1 MATKFGLQT
10 KTKSDDSISDLA
22 NVHQRPF
29 KPLSTVISDAGIYA
43 YCAICAMS
51 LHDLYKEDSNRA
63 FREQCLSRLIIHV
76 GLPEQVRSAM
86 YAFLSGEGSEIEP
99 LICALKKEP
108 ALNGNCLR
116 ILEDL
121 ILFAVEG
128 GVYDARMRILI
139 LHVALLLRVALPLVE
154 IYEESVVDM
163 LSREVQEISEEE
175 QKANQRRKRNKKIK
189 RYLLVGMATIGG
201 GAVLGLT
208 GGLAAP
214 FMAAGAGAII
224 GGAGAAALGSAA
236 GVAVIGSLF
245 GVAGAGLTGYKMQKR
260 VGDIEEFAFDTLTE
274 GKQLHITLAISGW
287 LSEEGKEAFQEPW
300 YSLMHSREQYCLR
313 YESTYLL
320 QLGRAMDYLFSFA
333 LTMAA
338 QEALKYTI
346 LSGLIAAITW
356 PATLI
361 TVAGVIDNPW
371 GVCIRRSAEVG
382 RHLAEVLLERQHG
395 KRPVTLIGFSLGAR
409 VIFHCLKEMAR
420 RKDCEGIIEDAI
432 MLGAPVTAHPQSWQE
447 LAKVVNGRIVNGY
460 CRGDWLLKFL
470 YRTSSVTMKIAGL
483 QAIRWYDR
491 RMCNVDLSSVV
502 SGHMDYA
509 NKMDIILKAVGV
521 RTTDE
526 VIDEFKLRKSRS
538 DLPHSDQRT
547 SASRQRYRQRSKS
560 DSAINFVCDA
570 PPVPCCTVSRD
581 RSQSLDSALSRSSTN
596 SMMLNPSGLKT
607 PDSRL
612 SPSLF
617 SKPSSREFTTLQE
630 DTPQDLDLVVPDD
643 WEWNAWE
650 EKSHYDLCKKMK
662 IFLPH
667 YLQNRR
673 KKGLGENNIQE
684 KEAIQSIHSEF
695 P

>member
-1 MATKFGLQT
+1 MATIFGTQA
-10 KTKSDDSISDLA
+10 KMKSDDSISETA
-22 NVHQRPF
+22 NTHSGPF
-29 KPLSTVISDAGIYA
+29 KPLNSVISDAGIYA
-43 YCAICAMS
+43 YCAICAIS
-51 LHDLYKEDSNRA
+51 LHDLYKEEWNRT

-76 GLPEQVRSAM
+76 GLPKQVRSAM
-86 YAFLSGEGSEIEP
+86 YAFLSGEGSDIEP

-116 ILEDL
+116 VLEDL
-121 ILFAVEG
+121 IVFAVEG

-139 LHVALLLRVALPLVE
+139 LHVAWLLRVAMPLVE

-163 LSREVQEISEEE
+163 LSREVQEISEDE
-175 QKANQRRKRNKKIK
+175 QKANARRKRNKKIK

-274 GKQLHITLAISGW
+274 GQQLHITLAISGW

-300 YSLMHSREQYCLR
+300 FNLMHSREQYSLR

-346 LSGLIAAITW
+346 LSGVHYMLDFT
-356 PATLI
+356 
-361 TVAGVIDNPW
+361 
-371 GVCIRRSAEVG
+371 
-382 RHLAEVLLERQHG
+382 G
-395 KRPVTLIGFSLGAR
+395 KRPITLIGFSLGAR
-409 VIFHCLKEMAR
+409 VIFHCLKEMAK
-420 RKDCEGIIEDAI
+420 RKDCEGIVEDAI
-432 MLGAPVTAHPQSWQE
+432 LLGAPVSGHPQNWHD

-460 CRGDWLLKFL
+460 CKGDWLLKFL
-470 YRTSSVTMKIAGL
+470 YRTSSVSMKIAGL
-483 QAIRWYDR
+483 QAIKWSDR

-509 NKMDIILKAVGV
+509 NKMDTILKAVGV

-526 VIDEFKLRKSRS
+526 IVDEFKLRKSRS
-538 DLPHSDQRT
+538 DMPKTQRVPT
-547 SASRQRYRQRSKS
+547 SRQRFRQRSKS
-560 DSAINFVCDA
+560 ASAINFTCDV
-570 PPVPCCTVSRD
+570 PPRTSVSRD
-581 RSQSLDSALSRSSTN
+581 RSLSLDSAMSHSSTN
-596 SMMLNPSGLKT
+596 SMMVLNPSGLKT

-612 SPSLF
+612 SPLPF
-617 SKPSSREFTTLQE
+617 TRPNSREFTPLE
-630 DTPQDLDLVVPDD
+630 EELPKEFDLVVPDN
-643 WEWNAWE
+643 WEWNAWD
-650 EKSHYDLCKKMK
+650 EK
-662 IFLPH
+662 
-667 YLQNRR
+667 
-673 KKGLGENNIQE
+673 GNIE
-684 KEAIQSIHSEF
+684 
-695 P
+695 

>member
-1 MATKFGLQT
+1 MATIFGTQA
-10 KTKSDDSISDLA
+10 KMKSDDSVTEIA
-22 NVHQRPF
+22 NTHCSPF
-29 KPLSTVISDAGIYA
+29 KPLNAVISDAGIYA
-43 YCAICAMS
+43 YCAICAIS
-51 LHDLYKEDSNRA
+51 LHDLYKEEWNRT

-76 GLPEQVRSAM
+76 GLPKQVRSAM
-86 YAFLSGEGSEIEP
+86 YAFLGGEGSDIEP
-99 LICALKKEP
+99 LIFALKKEP

-116 ILEDL
+116 VLEDL
-121 ILFAVEG
+121 IVFAVEG

-139 LHVALLLRVALPLVE
+139 LHVAWLLRVALPLVE

-163 LSREVQEISEEE
+163 LSREVQEISEDE
-175 QKANQRRKRNKKIK
+175 QKANARRKRNKKIK

-274 GKQLHITLAISGW
+274 GQQLHITLAISGW

-300 YSLMHSREQYCLR
+300 YNLMHSREQYSLK

-395 KRPVTLIGFSLGAR
+395 KRPITLIGFSLGAR
-409 VIFHCLKEMAR
+409 VIFHCLKEMAK
-420 RKDCEGIIEDAI
+420 RKDCEGIVEDAI
-432 MLGAPVTAHPQSWQE
+432 LLGAPISGNPQNWHD

-460 CRGDWLLKFL
+460 CKGDWLLKFL

-483 QAIRWYDR
+483 QAIKWSDR

-509 NKMDIILKAVGV
+509 SKMDIILKAVGV

-526 VIDEFKLRKSRS
+526 IVDEFKLRKSRS
-538 DLPHSDQRT
+538 DLPTTRRVP
-547 SASRQRYRQRSKS
+547 ASRQRFRQRSKS
-560 DSAINFVCDA
+560 ASAINFTCD
-570 PPVPCCTVSRD
+570 VPLRASVSRD
-581 RSQSLDSALSRSSTN
+581 RSLSLDSALSRSSTN
-596 SMMLNPSGLKT
+596 SMMVLNPSGLKT

-612 SPSLF
+612 SPLPF
-617 SKPSSREFTTLQE
+617 TRPNSREFTILEE
-630 DTPQDLDLVVPDD
+630 DNPKEIDLVVPDN
-643 WEWNAWE
+643 WEWNAWD
-650 EKSHYDLCKKMK
+650 EK
-662 IFLPH
+662 
-667 YLQNRR
+667 
-673 KKGLGENNIQE
+673 
-684 KEAIQSIHSEF
+684 
-695 P
+695 

>member
-1 MATKFGLQT
+1 MATKLGIQA
-10 KTKSDDSISDLA
+10 KTKSDDSISEIG
-22 NVHQRPF
+22 NTRRPF

-43 YCAICAMS
+43 YCAICAIS
-51 LHDLYKEDSNRA
+51 LNDLYKEEWNRT
-63 FREQCLSRLIIHV
+63 FRERCLSRLIIHV

-86 YAFLSGEGSEIEP
+86 YAFLSGEGSDVEP

-108 ALNGNCLR
+108 SLNGNCLR
-116 ILEDL
+116 VLEDL

-128 GVYDARMRILI
+128 GIYDARMRVLI
-139 LHVALLLRVALPLVE
+139 LHVAWLLRVALPLVE

-163 LSREVQEISEEE
+163 LSREVQEISEDE
-175 QKANQRRKRNKKIK
+175 QKANAKRKRNKKIK

-260 VGDIEEFAFDTLTE
+260 VGDIEEFAFDNLTE
-274 GKQLHITLAISGW
+274 GQQLHITLAISGW

-300 YSLMHSREQYCLR
+300 YSLMNSREQYCLR

-333 LTMAA
+333 VTMAA

-395 KRPVTLIGFSLGAR
+395 KRPITLIGFSLGAR
-409 VIFHCLKEMAR
+409 VIFHCLKEMAK

-432 MLGAPVTAHPQSWQE
+432 LLGAPVSAHPQSWHE
-447 LAKVVNGRIVNGY
+447 LSRVVNGRIVNGY

-470 YRTSSVTMKIAGL
+470 YRTSSITMKIAGL
-483 QAIRWYDR
+483 QAIRWDDR

-526 VIDEFKLRKSRS
+526 IVDEFKLRKSRS
-538 DLPHSDQRT
+538 DLPTQKS
-547 SASRQRYRQRSKS
+547 SISRQRFRQRSKS
-560 DSAINFVCDA
+560 ASAINFICDVHNISRA
-570 PPVPCCTVSRD
+570 SVSRD
-581 RSQSLDSALSRSSTN
+581 RSQSLDSALSRSSTT
-596 SMMLNPSGLKT
+596 MILNPSGLKT

-612 SPSLF
+612 SPL
-617 SKPSSREFTTLQE
+617 PTRPNSREFTVIKE
-630 DTPQDLDLVVPDD
+630 DTVQDVDLVVPSD
-643 WEWNAWE
+643 WDWNAWE
-650 EKSHYDLCKKMK
+650 EK
-662 IFLPH
+662 
-667 YLQNRR
+667 
-673 KKGLGENNIQE
+673 
-684 KEAIQSIHSEF
+684 
-695 P
+695 

>member
-1 MATKFGLQT
+1 MDEWLVDSAATSHFCKERDWFKEFRTLPPSEALIGD
-10 KTKSDDSISDLA
+10 KDCKSRICGIA
-22 NVHQRPF
+22 NTHQRPF
-29 KPLSTVISDAGIYA
+29 KPLSSVISDAGIYA

-63 FREQCLSRLIIHV
+63 FREKCLSRLIIHV

-86 YAFLSGEGSEIEP
+86 YAFLSGEGSEVEP

-128 GVYDARMRILI
+128 GVYDARMRVLI

-175 QKANQRRKRNKKIK
+175 QKANERRKRNKKIK

-320 QLGRAMDYLFSFA
+320 QLGRALDYLFSFA

-409 VIFHCLKEMAR
+409 VIFHCLKEMAK

-432 MLGAPVTAHPQSWQE
+432 MLGAPVTAHAQSWQE
-447 LAKVVNGRIVNGY
+447 LSKVVNGRIVNGY
-460 CRGDWLLKFL
+460 CR
-470 YRTSSVTMKIAGL
+470 Y
-483 QAIRWYDR
+483 
-491 RMCNVDLSSVV
+491 
-502 SGHMDYA
+502 
-509 NKMDIILKAVGV
+509 
-521 RTTDE
+521 
-526 VIDEFKLRKSRS
+526 
-538 DLPHSDQRT
+538 
-547 SASRQRYRQRSKS
+547 
-560 DSAINFVCDA
+560 
-570 PPVPCCTVSRD
+570 
-581 RSQSLDSALSRSSTN
+581 
-596 SMMLNPSGLKT
+596 
-607 PDSRL
+607 PDTWIMPTKWIS
-612 SPSLF
+612 F
-617 SKPSSREFTTLQE
+617 
-630 DTPQDLDLVVPDD
+630 
-643 WEWNAWE
+643 
-650 EKSHYDLCKKMK
+650 
-662 IFLPH
+662 
-667 YLQNRR
+667 
-673 KKGLGENNIQE
+673 
-684 KEAIQSIHSEF
+684 
-695 P
+695 

>member
-1 MATKFGLQT
+1 MATKFGTQT
-10 KTKSDDSISDLA
+10 KTKSDDSISDIA
-22 NVHQRPF
+22 NTHQRPF
-29 KPLSTVISDAGIYA
+29 KPLSSVISDAGIYA

-63 FREQCLSRLIIHV
+63 FREKCLSRLIIHV

-86 YAFLSGEGSEIEP
+86 YAFLSGEGSEVEP

-128 GVYDARMRILI
+128 
-139 LHVALLLRVALPLVE
+139 
-154 IYEESVVDM
+154 
-163 LSREVQEISEEE
+163 
-175 QKANQRRKRNKKIK
+175 
-189 RYLLVGMATIGG
+189 
-201 GAVLGLT
+201 GLT

-320 QLGRAMDYLFSFA
+320 QLGRALDYLFSFA

-409 VIFHCLKEMAR
+409 VIFHCLKEMAK

-432 MLGAPVTAHPQSWQE
+432 MLGAPVTAHAQSWQE
-447 LAKVVNGRIVNGY
+447 LSKVVNGRIVNGY

-538 DLPHSDQRT
+538 DLPHSVQKM
-547 SASRQRYRQRSKS
+547 SILRQRYRQRSKS
-560 DSAINFVCDA
+560 DSAISFVCDT
-570 PPVPCCTVSRD
+570 PPVPCGSVSRD
-581 RSQSLDSALSRSSTN
+581 RSLSLDSALSLSSTN
-596 SMMLNPSGLKT
+596 SMLLNPSGLKT
-607 PDSRL
+607 PDARL
-612 SPSLF
+612 SPSLYP
-617 SKPSSREFTTLQE
+617 KLSSREFTILQE
-630 DTPQDLDLVVPDD
+630 DVPQDFDLVVPDD

-650 EKSHYDLCKKMK
+650 EKC
-662 IFLPH
+662 
-667 YLQNRR
+667 N
-673 KKGLGENNIQE
+673 
-684 KEAIQSIHSEF
+684 
-695 P
+695 

>member
-1 MATKFGLQT
+1 MATIFGTQA
-10 KTKSDDSISDLA
+10 KMKSDDTISETA
-22 NVHQRPF
+22 NTHSGPF
-29 KPLSTVISDAGIYA
+29 KPLNSVISDAGIYA
-43 YCAICAMS
+43 YCAICAIS
-51 LHDLYKEDSNRA
+51 LHDLYKEEWNSSSSCASASSSNARELDEQGQTHPGVHKRRIWT

-76 GLPEQVRSAM
+76 GLPKQVRSAM
-86 YAFLSGEGSEIEP
+86 YAFLSGEGSDIEP

-116 ILEDL
+116 VLEDL
-121 ILFAVEG
+121 IVFAVEG

-139 LHVALLLRVALPLVE
+139 LHVAWLLKVAMPLVE

-163 LSREVQEISEEE
+163 LSREVQEISEDE
-175 QKANQRRKRNKKIK
+175 QKANARRKRNKKIK

-274 GKQLHITLAISGW
+274 GQQLHITLAISGW

-300 YSLMHSREQYCLR
+300 YNLMHSREQYSLR

-395 KRPVTLIGFSLGAR
+395 KRPITLIGFSLGAR
-409 VIFHCLKEMAR
+409 VIFHCLKEMAK
-420 RKDCEGIIEDAI
+420 RKDCEGIVEDAI
-432 MLGAPVTAHPQSWQE
+432 LLGAPVSGHPQNWHD

-460 CRGDWLLKFL
+460 CK
-470 YRTSSVTMKIAGL
+470 TSSVSMKIAGL
-483 QAIRWYDR
+483 QAIKWSDR

-509 NKMDIILKAVGV
+509 NKMDTILKAVGV

-526 VIDEFKLRKSRS
+526 IVDEFKLRKSRS
-538 DLPHSDQRT
+538 DMPKTQRVST
-547 SASRQRYRQRSKS
+547 SRQRFRQRSKS
-560 DSAINFVCDA
+560 ASAINFTCDV
-570 PPVPCCTVSRD
+570 PPRTSVSRD
-581 RSQSLDSALSRSSTN
+581 RSLSLDSAMSRSSTN
-596 SMMLNPSGLKT
+596 SMMVLNPSGLKT

-612 SPSLF
+612 SPLPF
-617 SKPSSREFTTLQE
+617 TRPNSREFTPLE
-630 DTPQDLDLVVPDD
+630 EELPKEFDLVVPDN
-643 WEWNAWE
+643 WEWNAWD
-650 EKSHYDLCKKMK
+650 EK
-662 IFLPH
+662 
-667 YLQNRR
+667 
-673 KKGLGENNIQE
+673 GNIE
-684 KEAIQSIHSEF
+684 
-695 P
+695 

>member
-1 MATKFGLQT
+1 MATKLGIQA
-10 KTKSDDSISDLA
+10 KTKSDDSISEIG
-22 NVHQRPF
+22 NTRRPF

-43 YCAICAMS
+43 YCAICAIS
-51 LHDLYKEDSNRA
+51 LNDLYKEEWNRT
-63 FREQCLSRLIIHV
+63 FRERCLSRLIIHV

-86 YAFLSGEGSEIEP
+86 YAFLSGEGSDVEP

-108 ALNGNCLR
+108 SLNGNCLR
-116 ILEDL
+116 VLEDL

-128 GVYDARMRILI
+128 GIYDAL
-139 LHVALLLRVALPLVE
+139 
-154 IYEESVVDM
+154 
-163 LSREVQEISEEE
+163 QEISEDE
-175 QKANQRRKRNKKIK
+175 QKANAKRKRNKKIK

-245 GVAGAGLTGYKMQKR
+245 GVAGAGLTGYKMQKP
-260 VGDIEEFAFDTLTE
+260 
-274 GKQLHITLAISGW
+274 ISGW

-300 YSLMHSREQYCLR
+300 YSLMNSREQYCLR

-333 LTMAA
+333 VTMAA

-371 GVCIRRSAEVG
+371 G
-382 RHLAEVLLERQHG
+382 
-395 KRPVTLIGFSLGAR
+395 KRPITLIGFSLGAR
-409 VIFHCLKEMAR
+409 VIFHCLKEMAK

-432 MLGAPVTAHPQSWQE
+432 LLE
-447 LAKVVNGRIVNGY
+447 LQYLLILKVGMNYQGL
-460 CRGDWLLKFL
+460 GDWLLKFL
-470 YRTSSVTMKIAGL
+470 YRTSSITMKIAGL
-483 QAIRWYDR
+483 QAIRWDDR

-526 VIDEFKLRKSRS
+526 IVDEFKLRKSRS
-538 DLPHSDQRT
+538 DLPTQKS
-547 SASRQRYRQRSKS
+547 SISRQRFRQRSKS
-560 DSAINFVCDA
+560 ASAINFICDVHNISRA
-570 PPVPCCTVSRD
+570 SVSRD
-581 RSQSLDSALSRSSTN
+581 RSQSLDSALSRSSTT
-596 SMMLNPSGLKT
+596 MILNPSGLKT

-612 SPSLF
+612 SPL
-617 SKPSSREFTTLQE
+617 PTRPNSREFTVIKE
-630 DTPQDLDLVVPDD
+630 DAVQDVDLVVPSD
-643 WEWNAWE
+643 WDWNAWE
-650 EKSHYDLCKKMK
+650 EK
-662 IFLPH
+662 
-667 YLQNRR
+667 
-673 KKGLGENNIQE
+673 
-684 KEAIQSIHSEF
+684 
-695 P
+695 

>member
-1 MATKFGLQT
+1 
-10 KTKSDDSISDLA
+10 
-22 NVHQRPF
+22 
-29 KPLSTVISDAGIYA
+29 
-43 YCAICAMS
+43 
-51 LHDLYKEDSNRA
+51 
-63 FREQCLSRLIIHV
+63 
-76 GLPEQVRSAM
+76 M
-86 YAFLSGEGSEIEP
+86 YAFLSGEGSDIEP

-116 ILEDL
+116 VLEDL
-121 ILFAVEG
+121 IVFAVEG

-139 LHVALLLRVALPLVE
+139 LHVAWLLKVAMPLVE

-163 LSREVQEISEEE
+163 LSREVQEISEDE
-175 QKANQRRKRNKKIK
+175 QKANARRKRNKKIK

-274 GKQLHITLAISGW
+274 GQQLHITLAISGW

-300 YSLMHSREQYCLR
+300 YNLMHSREQYSLR

-395 KRPVTLIGFSLGAR
+395 KRPITLIGFSLGAR
-409 VIFHCLKEMAR
+409 VIFHCLKEMAK
-420 RKDCEGIIEDAI
+420 RKDCEGIVEDAI
-432 MLGAPVTAHPQSWQE
+432 LLGAPVSGHPQNWHD

-460 CRGDWLLKFL
+460 CKGDWLLKFL
-470 YRTSSVTMKIAGL
+470 YRTSSVSMKIAGL
-483 QAIRWYDR
+483 QAIKWSDR

-509 NKMDIILKAVGV
+509 NKMDTILKAVGV

-526 VIDEFKLRKSRS
+526 IVDEFKLRKSRS
-538 DLPHSDQRT
+538 DMPKTQRVST
-547 SASRQRYRQRSKS
+547 SRQRFRQRSKS
-560 DSAINFVCDA
+560 ASAINFTCDV
-570 PPVPCCTVSRD
+570 PPRTSVSRD
-581 RSQSLDSALSRSSTN
+581 RSLSLDSAMSRSSTN
-596 SMMLNPSGLKT
+596 SMMVLNPSGLKT

-612 SPSLF
+612 SPLPF
-617 SKPSSREFTTLQE
+617 TRPNSREFTPLE
-630 DTPQDLDLVVPDD
+630 EELPKEFDLVVPDN
-643 WEWNAWE
+643 WEWNAWD
-650 EKSHYDLCKKMK
+650 EK
-662 IFLPH
+662 
-667 YLQNRR
+667 
-673 KKGLGENNIQE
+673 GNIE
-684 KEAIQSIHSEF
+684 
-695 P
+695 